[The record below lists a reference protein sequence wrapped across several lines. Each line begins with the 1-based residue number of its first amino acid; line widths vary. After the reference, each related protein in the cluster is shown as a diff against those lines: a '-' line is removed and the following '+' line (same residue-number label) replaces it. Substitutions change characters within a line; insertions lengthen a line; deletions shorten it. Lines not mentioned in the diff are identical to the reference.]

1 MVRRERRIKKHSINN
16 RHSRG
21 KIKVFQALVC
31 IQFQDLEKVQMLI
44 LCVRR
49 LICVIIKFGYKHYF
63 NIEQWRP
70 GKESPGPSVYFP
82 NDGIPGNG
90 KYFLSKFKNTGSGC
104 LMNSKSRRF
113 KVLSKNLRGFI
124 QLERS

>member
-1 MVRRERRIKKHSINN
+1 MVHLERRMKKHSINN
-16 RHSRG
+16 RHSKD
-21 KIKVFQALVC
+21 KIKIFQALDS
-31 IQFQDLEKVQMLI
+31 IQFQVLEKVQMLL
-44 LCVRR
+44 LCARR
-49 LICVIIKFGYKHYF
+49 LICVIIKFWYIGYF
-63 NIEQWRP
+63 IIEQWRP
-70 GKESPGPSVYFP
+70 GKESPGPSVYYP

-124 QLERS
+124 